1 MEVKVNKYLNN
12 YHHRQRQLCITQTVI
27 MILPAILVMKREVPV
42 SEGTQKNSIKNI
54 YNLKQKG
61 YTRVKQI
68 NEEENRIQK
77 KTTTLFRIYENY
89 TVMGKCVST
98 LINSTSV
105 VIECEQ
111 ATVEETKDLL

>member
-1 MEVKVNKYLNN
+1 M
-12 YHHRQRQLCITQTVI
+12 
-27 MILPAILVMKREVPV
+27 
-42 SEGTQKNSIKNI
+42 
-54 YNLKQKG
+54 KQKG

-77 KTTTLFRIYENY
+77 TTTLFRIYENY
-89 TVMGKCVST
+89 TVMGKCDRT

-111 ATVEETKDLL
+111 ATVEEAKDLL